1 MINTLFCFMT
11 KQINDSIKFILL
23 FFLYGDFVT
32 KVRAAMNYMNV
43 VVYDIS
49 SILFYHVYSSIAKR
63 VAYFNSHPPKTLQ
76 HTTHPNLPNHKK
88 KKKRSYFS
96 GFWLFFLFILL
107 QAFSQHA
114 VLSYLFLEHII
125 SIFNQAP
132 AVRVET
138 EKGEN
143 SSNSIENKIEN
154 EFMQPAV
161 FALTA
166 FFRS

>member
-1 MINTLFCFMT
+1 MT

-88 KKKRSYFS
+88 KKREVTSVVFDYFFFSFCYRHFRSMQYFHICS
-96 GFWLFFLFILL
+96 LSISFLFSTRLLQSELRQRKERILAILL
-107 QAFSQHA
+107 R
-114 VLSYLFLEHII
+114 I
-125 SIFNQAP
+125 
-132 AVRVET
+132 
-138 EKGEN
+138 K
-143 SSNSIENKIEN
+143 
-154 EFMQPAV
+154 
-161 FALTA
+161 
-166 FFRS
+166 